1 MHKSLTVLLLT
12 TLVVCAVLWAPC
24 AATAGMALTAEL
36 DSFQEVPP
44 HNTPGYGSADAT
56 LNGTTFTITSG
67 SYADLTGNSSSIILA
82 DAAVGSNGTTIG
94 LLSLG
99 NSIGAT
105 SGTFSGSI
113 TLTGAQ
119 VTDMLAGNTYIN
131 LRTNVF
137 PSGEIR
143 VDPRVGRH
151 GRGLGACRA
160 PPQSL
165 SRSWRVTRWAGRPAD
180 RFKPQ
185 S

>member
-1 MHKSLTVLLLT
+1 
-12 TLVVCAVLWAPC
+12 
-24 AATAGMALTAEL
+24 MALTAEL
-36 DSFQEVPP
+36 DPFQEVPP

-67 SYADLTGNSSSIILA
+67 SYADLTGNSSSIVLA
-82 DAAVGSNGTTIG
+82 DAAVGSNGMTIG
-94 LLSLG
+94 SLSLG
-99 NSIGAT
+99 MSIGAT

-143 VDPRVGRH
+143 GQLEVVKTPEPSSIVVWVRH
-151 GRGLGACRA
+151 GRRPAACRA

-165 SRSWRVTRWAGRPAD
+165 SRSQPVTRWAGRPAD
-180 RFKPQ
+180 
-185 S
+185 